1 LRPYYTCLKCEGFVC
16 WAEQEGRGNSKGSH
30 ERRSMNRGRQRVVGG
45 PQYSIT
51 IDLNDIIQ
59 SKEEVSC
66 VKREI
71 VEMRSEI
78 RSLLGKIYEELRCWL
93 YCVL

>member
-1 LRPYYTCLKCEGFVC
+1 M
-16 WAEQEGRGNSKGSH
+16 ASH
-30 ERRSMNRGRQRVVGG
+30 ERGNINRIRQRVVEG
-45 PQYSIT
+45 PQGLVT

-59 SKEEVSC
+59 LKEEVSC

-78 RSLLGKIYEELRCWL
+78 RSLLGKI
-93 YCVL
+93 